1 MTEST
6 HGMVTVARPMLPPKL
21 GKYEVRREIGRGG
34 MGIVYEGFDPVIN
47 RRVALKTFIGEFYDG
62 TKSDNLLTRLRHEA
76 QAGGRLSHPHIIAV
90 YDYGEETVKDA
101 AGADVHT
108 AFIAMEFVEG
118 RSLESYFEANERFPM
133 GEVERIMSELLDAL
147 EYSHAHGVVHR
158 DIKPAN
164 IILLPGGSVKVAD
177 FGVARLESSNLT
189 QLGTVLGSP
198 SHMSPEQFMGQTVD
212 GRSDLYSAGV
222 VLYQLL
228 TADVPFTGA
237 FTAIMHRVLH
247 ENAPPPTALN
257 VSVPTGFDGVVR
269 RAMAKRPDERY
280 QSAAEFKRAIAAATS
295 GVRVAD
301 ASHAE
306 PTRVRTRPAADA
318 NAPQPRAPR
327 PAVLF
332 AVLGVLV
339 AALIAAYFLWWPSFS
354 RTLEARNVSDRQA
367 ASQTS
372 PIAPTPATA
381 QTASIVPTPATVPT
395 PAGQV
400 PERQAGGDSA
410 VISAVGMADPRDGK
424 DPVALERAVWVDA
437 RRQMVAKAAAL
448 YVRPSSLSANSDIVR
463 TKLLAHSDDFIT
475 AVLEQSPPNVGR
487 GGFMLGTMRAAV
499 NVRGVQQ
506 SLNQIS
512 ADERVDFIRNNG
524 DPKISVSIRMLS
536 PGADPAGEAQP
547 SAVAEN
553 IVKDRIRSFGF
564 AVVDDSQAKPPADFH
579 VDGEVRFKKL
589 SARLPASGLT
599 IEKFVLTSWTVKAVD
614 AKTGEEIYHDTA
626 IPEKQSWAT
635 QELALRDV
643 GRLVGAEFSNGF
655 FLRYFDF
662 KPKKARL
669 RFSGVPPAAA
679 SAILAEIHASV
690 VVLDA
695 AEVPQAG
702 GDIVVDTQLS
712 GGTDSPADVIRQ
724 ALLAPLNRKLGTPC
738 FTLAGADAQEIRVSF
753 ETACTAAAALKR
765 LEAAP
770 PGALTEL

>member
-1 MTEST
+1 
-6 HGMVTVARPMLPPKL
+6 
-21 GKYEVRREIGRGG
+21 
-34 MGIVYEGFDPVIN
+34 
-47 RRVALKTFIGEFYDG
+47 
-62 TKSDNLLTRLRHEA
+62 
-76 QAGGRLSHPHIIAV
+76 
-90 YDYGEETVKDA
+90 
-101 AGADVHT
+101 
-108 AFIAMEFVEG
+108 
-118 RSLESYFEANERFPM
+118 
-133 GEVERIMSELLDAL
+133 
-147 EYSHAHGVVHR
+147 
-158 DIKPAN
+158 
-164 IILLPGGSVKVAD
+164 
-177 FGVARLESSNLT
+177 
-189 QLGTVLGSP
+189 
-198 SHMSPEQFMGQTVD
+198 
-212 GRSDLYSAGV
+212 
-222 VLYQLL
+222 
-228 TADVPFTGA
+228 
-237 FTAIMHRVLH
+237 
-247 ENAPPPTALN
+247 
-257 VSVPTGFDGVVR
+257 
-269 RAMAKRPDERY
+269 
-280 QSAAEFKRAIAAATS
+280 
-295 GVRVAD
+295 
-301 ASHAE
+301 
-306 PTRVRTRPAADA
+306 
-318 NAPQPRAPR
+318 
-327 PAVLF
+327 
-332 AVLGVLV
+332 
-339 AALIAAYFLWWPSFS
+339 
-354 RTLEARNVSDRQA
+354 
-367 ASQTS
+367 
-372 PIAPTPATA
+372 
-381 QTASIVPTPATVPT
+381 
-395 PAGQV
+395 
-400 PERQAGGDSA
+400 
-410 VISAVGMADPRDGK
+410 MADPRDGN

-536 PGADPAGEAQP
+536 PSADSAGGAQP

-564 AVVDDSQAKPPADFH
+564 AVVDESQAKPPADFH

-679 SAILAEIHASV
+679 SAVLAEINASV

-738 FTLAGADAQEIRVSF
+738 FTLAGADAQEIHVSF
-753 ETACTAAAALKR
+753 ETACTAAALKR

-770 PGALTEL
+770 PGTLTAL

>member
-6 HGMVTVARPMLPPKL
+6 HGMSTAARPLPPKL
-21 GKYEVRREIGRGG
+21 GKYEVRREVGRGG

-47 RRVALKTFIGEFYDG
+47 RRVALKTFINEFFDG
-62 TKSDNLLTRLRHEA
+62 TQADNLLTRLRREA

-90 YDYGEETVKDA
+90 YDYGEETVKDSG
-101 AGADVHT
+101 GADLHT

-118 RSLESYFEANERFPM
+118 RSLESYFEANERFPVR
-133 GEVERIMSELLDAL
+133 EIERIMSELLDAL
-147 EYSHAHGVVHR
+147 EYSHGHGVVHR

-164 IILLPGGSVKVAD
+164 IILLPDGSVKVAD
-177 FGVARLESSNLT
+177 FGVARIESSNLT
-189 QLGTVLGSP
+189 QVGTVLGSP
-198 SHMSPEQFMGQTVD
+198 SYMSPEQFMGQTVD

-228 TADVPFTGA
+228 TAEVPFTGA
-237 FTAIMHRVLH
+237 FTTIMHRVLND
-247 ENAPPPTALN
+247 NAPPPSALN
-257 VSVPTGFDGVVR
+257 VQVPTGFDAIVR

-280 QSAAEFKRAIAAATS
+280 QSAAEFKRAIAAANS
-295 GVRVAD
+295 SV
-301 ASHAE
+301 SL
-306 PTRVRTRPAADA
+306 AADSAAGASQAQSTLLRAPPVAGA
-318 NAPQPRAPR
+318 NAAQPRAPR

-339 AALIAAYFLWWPSFS
+339 AAVIAAYFLWWPSFS
-354 RTLEARNVSDRQA
+354 RTLGARNVYDRQTA
-367 ASQTS
+367 AQT
-372 PIAPTPATA
+372 APTA
-381 QTASIVPTPATVPT
+381 QT
-395 PAGQV
+395 PAGRV
-400 PERQAGGDSA
+400 PAGTERQAGGDSA

-424 DPVALERAVWVDA
+424 DPEALERAVWVDA

-475 AVLEQSPPNVGR
+475 TVLEQSPPNVGR

-499 NVRGVQQ
+499 NVRGVQK

-524 DPKISVSIRMLS
+524 DPKIAVSIRMFS
-536 PGADPAGEAQP
+536 PSSDPAGEPQP

-614 AKTGEEIYHDTA
+614 SKTGEEIYHDTA

-635 QELALRDV
+635 QELALQDV
-643 GRLVGAEFSNGF
+643 GRLIGAEFSNGF

-679 SAILAEIHASV
+679 SAVLAEINASV
-690 VVLDA
+690 VVLNA
-695 AEVPQAG
+695 AQVPQPG
-702 GDIVVDTQLS
+702 SDIVVDTQLS

-724 ALLAPLNRKLGTPC
+724 ALLAPLNRKLGTSC
-738 FTLAGADAQEIRVSF
+738 FTLAGADAQEIHVVF
-753 ETACTAAAALKR
+753 ETACTAAATLKR

-770 PGALTEL
+770 PGALTVS